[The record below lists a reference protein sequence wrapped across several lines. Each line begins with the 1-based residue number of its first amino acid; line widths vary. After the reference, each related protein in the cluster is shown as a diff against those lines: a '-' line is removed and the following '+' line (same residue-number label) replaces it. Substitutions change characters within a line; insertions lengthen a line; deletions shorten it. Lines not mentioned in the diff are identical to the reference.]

1 MSLKPQ
7 EVNPIPEETIRVA
20 HTAFPKGNAIMRIRD
35 HLGPIY
41 TDEQFAALFPH
52 DGQPALSPGR
62 LALVSVLQFA
72 EGLSDRQAADAVRSR
87 IEWKYALGLSLDDP
101 GFDASVLCE
110 FRSRLLAGGAEMQL
124 FETLLNLLREQG
136 FLKTRGKQRT
146 DSTHVLAAV
155 VTLNRLEC
163 VGETLR
169 HALNVLATVTPD
181 WLGAEIPP
189 SWYERYARR
198 FEEYRLPPKKEDR
211 YALAEQIGTDG
222 LQLLQLIDG
231 EQEWA
236 WLYEIPAVQI
246 LRRVWIQ
253 QFYASDPGSA
263 VHWRVAEDLPPAPL
277 LISSPYDPDARWSKK
292 RETSWTGYKVHFTET
307 CDDDFPHVVTNVET
321 TQAPVADHMMTSV
334 IHTHLA
340 QQDRLPSEHIVD
352 TGYMTSDHIVTSQK
366 QQVDLLGPMREDNSW
381 QTRAAAGFGVA
392 CFAIDWEAEQATCP
406 RGKTSAIWCSTHD
419 NRGIPVINIRFA
431 HSDCV
436 ACSQRSQCVS
446 SSRSRA
452 LTIRERPAY
461 EAAVSARQ
469 RQTTEAFKQSYA
481 KRAGIEG
488 TLSQGVRMRDLR
500 RTRYIGLPKTRLLH
514 LLMATALNV
523 VRIAAWLAET
533 PLARTRTSPFV
544 ALGKA
549 VACY

>member
-7 EVNPIPEETIRVA
+7 DMNPIPEETIRVA

-35 HLGPIY
+35 SLGPIY
-41 TDEQFAALFPH
+41 TDAQFTALFPH

-87 IEWKYALGLSLDDP
+87 IEWKYTLALKLDDP

-124 FETLLNLLREQG
+124 FETLLILLREQG
-136 FLKTRGKQRT
+136 FLKSRGKQRT

-169 HALNVLATVTPD
+169 HALNVVATVAPD
-181 WLGAEIPP
+181 WLGAQAPI

-222 LQLLQLIDG
+222 LQLLQLIDA
-231 EQEWA
+231 EKEWG
-236 WLYEIPAVQI
+236 WLREIPAVQI

-253 QFYASDPGSA
+253 QFSASESGSP

-292 RETSWTGYKVHFTET
+292 RETTWTGYKVHLTET
-307 CDDDFPHVVTNVET
+307 CDDDLPHLITNVET
-321 TQAPVADHMMTSV
+321 TIATTGDQSMTDV

-340 QQDRLPSEHIVD
+340 ERDLLPGEHIVD
-352 TGYMTSDHIVTSQK
+352 TGYMTSDHLISG
-366 QQVDLLGPMREDNSW
+366 QQQQIDLVGPLRADTSW

-392 CFAIDWEAEQATCP
+392 CFAIDWESQQATCP
-406 RGKTSAIWCSTHD
+406 VGKNSVIWKPMVD
-419 NRGIPVINIRFA
+419 RQGLNVINIRFA

-436 ACSQRSQCVS
+436 DCPQRSHCVS

-452 LTIRERPAY
+452 LTIRERETY
-461 EAAVSARQ
+461 EAVEQARQ
-469 RQTTEAFKQSYA
+469 RQTTELFKKEYA

-488 TLSQGVRMRDLR
+488 TLSQGVRLGDLR
-500 RTRYIGLPKTRLLH
+500 RTRYIGLPKTFHLH
-514 LLMATALNV
+514 LLIATALNF
-523 VRIAAWLAET
+523 VRISAWLAEV
-533 PLARTRTSPFV
+533 PLAQTRIPPFV
-544 ALGKA
+544 LLGK
-549 VACY
+549 VAA